1 MIILDT
7 NVLSA
12 VMQKQPDT
20 TIVSWL
26 DGQPTESIWLTTIT
40 VFEVRFGIELLAPG
54 RRRRRL
60 DAAFETSLVEELG
73 GRVLAFD
80 QPAAETA
87 ARIAAELRTSG
98 RPPEIR
104 DVAIAGITAAR
115 SASLATRNIR
125 HFENLGIP
133 LIDPWGEATARS

>member
-60 DAAFETSLVEELG
+60 EAAFEISLVEELG

-80 QPAAETA
+80 QPAAEAA
-87 ARIAAELRTSG
+87 ARIAAELRSSG

-104 DVAIAGITAAR
+104 DVAIAGIAAAR
-115 SASLATRNIR
+115 SATLATGNIR

-133 LIDPWGEATARS
+133 LIDPWGEATARN